1 MPNFNTVQS
10 FQGPTDATFK
20 HTTTDGYQPVSRI
33 GEVVLNSFI
42 DTHEFAQ
49 LKPAIKYSEVVGLE
63 EEEDADGQEGEQYE
77 TRPHFHECVAP
88 LHHRAHALPSR
99 TLTVPPIAVRWR
111 RWATALPGMIAVSRK
126 ARNSTFR
133 NYIAAETSAP
143 VITCCGCKARAEEM
157 NYFFSGIV
165 RSASTPPPDDNRG
178 PSIDEHFT
186 LAIGGMAT
194 LLNNS
199 KDNLFPGDML
209 EWTFFSE
216 NNTAKDGRA
225 KRGKSDPR
233 RIGVK
238 LATGV
243 SPRVIGRCLSFAKP
257 LETFDLLIK
266 GC

>member
-1 MPNFNTVQS
+1 
-10 FQGPTDATFK
+10 
-20 HTTTDGYQPVSRI
+20 
-33 GEVVLNSFI
+33 
-42 DTHEFAQ
+42 
-49 LKPAIKYSEVVGLE
+49 
-63 EEEDADGQEGEQYE
+63 
-77 TRPHFHECVAP
+77 
-88 LHHRAHALPSR
+88 
-99 TLTVPPIAVRWR
+99 
-111 RWATALPGMIAVSRK
+111 MIAVSRK

-143 VITCCGCKARAEEM
+143 VITCCGCKVLADQT

-165 RSASTPPPDDNRG
+165 RSASTPPPDDGRG

-199 KDNLFPGDML
+199 DSNLFPGDMI
-209 EWTFFSE
+209 EWTFYSE
-216 NNTAKDGRA
+216 GNVLKSGRA

-233 RIGVK
+233 RIGVQ

>member
-1 MPNFNTVQS
+1 
-10 FQGPTDATFK
+10 
-20 HTTTDGYQPVSRI
+20 
-33 GEVVLNSFI
+33 
-42 DTHEFAQ
+42 
-49 LKPAIKYSEVVGLE
+49 
-63 EEEDADGQEGEQYE
+63 
-77 TRPHFHECVAP
+77 
-88 LHHRAHALPSR
+88 
-99 TLTVPPIAVRWR
+99 
-111 RWATALPGMIAVSRK
+111 MIAVSRK

-143 VITCCGCKARAEEM
+143 VITCCGCKARTEEM

-216 NNTAKDGRA
+216 NNTVKDGRA

-233 RIGVK
+233 RIGVQ